1 LRITGSGGTKNF
13 AQRTIRF
20 MDRIRDR
27 YNVTG
32 LITHRFSFDEIKD
45 AFKVAVEEKA
55 NAFKVMLLF

>member
-1 LRITGSGGTKNF
+1 
-13 AQRTIRF
+13 

-27 YNVTG
+27 YDVTG
-32 LITHRFSFDEIKD
+32 LITHRFPFDEIHD